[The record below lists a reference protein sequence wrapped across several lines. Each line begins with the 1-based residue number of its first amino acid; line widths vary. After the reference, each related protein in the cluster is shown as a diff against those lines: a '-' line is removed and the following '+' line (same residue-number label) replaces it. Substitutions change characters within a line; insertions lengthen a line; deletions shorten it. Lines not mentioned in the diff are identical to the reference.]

1 MFRKELYKETITTRK
16 KNVKLIASI
25 KINARKL
32 KLMIIKNKETRV
44 IYINDSN
51 KNKETRVKLTVLTKK
66 KLKEKKLKPIIITKM
81 KKYM

>member
-32 KLMIIKNKETRV
+32 KLMIIKNKETCV

>member
-1 MFRKELYKETITTRK
+1 
-16 KNVKLIASI
+16 
-25 KINARKL
+25 
-32 KLMIIKNKETRV
+32 MIIKNKETRV